1 VASSKKSQRTKE
13 QGSEK
18 HGAEG
23 ITLQTLKEYGVA
35 IHQLKQRLDII
46 QNETPTIQDIQALI
60 ARQDE
65 QGREIA
71 ALRKDMEA
79 FIGVAKGIMQKLSN
93 PSSAKSPPAGEEE
106 FDLNK
111 LIQTFLW
118 KEINKGSEGEDTLD
132 HDLARLKMI
141 AEIAQGFSPYKT
153 FFDGIMKRVGEKIG
167 VLVAEEF

>member
-13 QGSEK
+13 QGSENR
-18 HGAEG
+18 GAEG

-79 FIGVAKGIMQKLSN
+79 FIGVAQGIMQKLSN
-93 PSSAKSPPAGEEE
+93 PSSAKAPPAREEGV
-106 FDLNK
+106 DLNQ
-111 LIQTFLW
+111 LLQTFLW
-118 KEINKGSEGEDTLD
+118 KEINKGGGGSDTLD
-132 HDLARLKMI
+132 QDLARLKAI
-141 AEIAQGFSPYKT
+141 ADIAQGFSPYKT

-167 VLVAEEF
+167 VQVAEEL